1 MRVDLVALLLPLVL
15 SSLND
20 HSQRILERIREGS
33 TIIRI
38 VPPVYLLTIGGGPLG
53 VVPPLSLRVA
63 PGRRDPPD
71 TTAPMVGVPGAVE
84 GVTVIEAVDAM
95 VVEEKPHAVVPI
107 DGLPESIGVENVP
120 TPAQSPVPAIG
131 DEIHPQ
137 ISQNRLHARHPSP
150 LLPLTLV
157 LQARI
162 SRLINPQLNGKHRPR
177 PAADLYPPSL
187 HLHLKVTGAKKMLK
201 NCGTIGMVC
210 RTSANYPK
218 RNQCKSVASK

>member
-1 MRVDLVALLLPLVL
+1 MGVVIEVAPFPALNPTTPRKGGKGRLPAPLVTVGRMRVDLVALLLPLVL

-53 VVPPLSLRVA
+53 VVPPLSLGVA

-150 LLPLTLV
+150 LLPLPLV

-162 SRLINPQLNGKHRPR
+162 TRGITLRFSSKPFLISPWITLLYLRP
-177 PAADLYPPSL
+177 PF
-187 HLHLKVTGAKKMLK
+187 
-201 NCGTIGMVC
+201 
-210 RTSANYPK
+210 
-218 RNQCKSVASK
+218 